1 MQEDHTACYQGFV
14 GALLKMDTYGSRKA
28 MPYSML
34 GNDETVQER
43 YMHMTNK
50 LRYLTQPTLICVP
63 GALIEQRSLRQVVR
77 PVMGCTR
84 QPFRSVQLI
93 HIPYSSL
100 KFLI

>member
-34 GNDETVQER
+34 GHDESVHER
-43 YMHMTNK
+43 YMHMSIK

-77 PVMGCTR
+77 PATEQVSGR
-84 QPFRSVQLI
+84 WGVLASPFGFRSSQL
-93 HIPYSSL
+93 
-100 KFLI
+100 LI

>member
-1 MQEDHTACYQGFV
+1 
-14 GALLKMDTYGSRKA
+14 MDTYGSRKA

-34 GNDETVQER
+34 GHDESVQER

-77 PVMGCTR
+77 PAPERASGWWGVLAS
-84 QPFRSVQLI
+84 PFDRS
-93 HIPYSSL
+93 
-100 KFLI
+100 